1 MDSGR
6 AVRDRARRGVAAAVI
21 VVTALIGACSPRS
34 ESIGYCSGCVT
45 EVRDPNDTRVR
56 VHHVH
61 LNVTSAQDSID
72 YYEKFFG
79 AKRVRLNGAADA
91 LYADPILFLL
101 EEREHP
107 VQETLQVGF
116 EHAGL
121 GVRDVLA
128 WWGEMSAEGV
138 QADTRNG
145 ATAEPVRIPLAPGS
159 TPFADPEVDNFTF
172 IYVRAPNGERIEV
185 WSGLLRFRHMHF
197 LTPDVDA
204 TVAWY
209 EDLLGAAP
217 ILPMAEVGLLTTN
230 AIELGGVQLNFLV
243 PTETIATYVETDNQP
258 VGHIGLSVQNLDAMF
273 AHARE
278 LDIEI
283 VSEPTMTP
291 LGFRSF
297 FVRAPQA
304 VLLEFVEA
312 GPVPQP

>member
-1 MDSGR
+1 MEN
-6 AVRDRARRGVAAAVI
+6 ATVA
-21 VVTALIGACSPRS
+21 
-34 ESIGYCSGCVT
+34 IGYCSGCST
-45 EVRDPNDTRVR
+45 EKRDPNDTRVR

-79 AKRVRLNGAADA
+79 AKRVRLNGVGDA
-91 LYADPILFLL
+91 LYADPVLFLL
-101 EEREHP
+101 EERAHP

-121 GVRDVLA
+121 GVRDVRA
-128 WWGEMSAEGV
+128 WWDEMHAQGV
-138 QADTRNG
+138 QADPRNG
-145 ATAEPVRIPLAPGS
+145 ATAEPVWIPLTPGS

-209 EDLLGAAP
+209 EDLLGVAP

-230 AIELGGVQLNFLV
+230 AIDIDGVQLNFLV
-243 PTETIATYVETDNQP
+243 PVQP
-258 VGHIGLSVQNLDAMF
+258 DRHVCRDRRSAGRPHRPLGQNL
-273 AHARE
+273 
-278 LDIEI
+278 
-283 VSEPTMTP
+283 EPC
-291 LGFRSF
+291 S
-297 FVRAPQA
+297 RASKH
-304 VLLEFVEA
+304 
-312 GPVPQP
+312 